1 MTLVVH
7 VQGTAAATDRA
18 VVDDRAEFARDL
30 LADTAAERGDPL
42 AIEIRLEPVPH
53 RLVQENSRP
62 ARSQNDGHLA
72 GGGLYRVQHCDR
84 LARSIGREMFRRLLF
99 EEEIQLYPAAAPGV
113 TAL

>member
-7 VQGTAAATDRA
+7 IKGTAAAADGA
-18 VVDDRAEFARDL
+18 VVNDRAEFARDL
-30 LADTAAERGDPL
+30 LTDTAAERGNPL

-72 GGGLYRVQHCDR
+72 GGGLYRVEHCDR
-84 LARSIGREMFRRLLF
+84 LARRIGREMFRRFLF
-99 EEEIQLYPAAAPGV
+99 QEEI
-113 TAL
+113 